1 MEISPRIDSMHH
13 LTMALECLRIML
25 NRVVVTGRRALGAA
39 LGVAVVVA
47 ALTTFPML
55 SLLHDLP
62 FTF

>member
-1 MEISPRIDSMHH
+1 MEISPWIDSMDH

-25 NRVVVTGRRALGAA
+25 NGVVVTGRRALGAA
-39 LGVAVVVA
+39 LGVAVVAVA
-47 ALTTFPML
+47 FTTFPML

>member
-1 MEISPRIDSMHH
+1 MDH

-25 NRVVVTGRRALGAA
+25 NGVVVTGRRALGAA

-47 ALTTFPML
+47 FTTFPVL